1 MMPDHNGRRASF
13 EIWPFHKDSFN
24 SITTKDSAWPHE
36 EGKVFGPLIG
46 WFEWTGA
53 ENDGFWLAEIK
64 KALEKL
70 HEVALK
76 EGCTTNDLPI
86 YLNITLE
93 NTSAKEIYG
102 VNYDELKVIRNKY
115 DPTNVMGQAA
125 GFII

>member
-1 MMPDHNGRRASF
+1 MPDHNGRRASF

-24 SITTKDSAWPHE
+24 GITTKDCAWPHE

-64 KALEKL
+64 KALGKL

-102 VNYDELKVIRNKY
+102 VNYDELKVIRNRY

>member
-1 MMPDHNGRRASF
+1 MPDHNGRRASF

-24 SITTKDSAWPHE
+24 GISTNDSAWPHE

-53 ENDGFWLAEIK
+53 KYDDFWLAEIK

-70 HEVALK
+70 HEVALE
-76 EGCTTNDLPI
+76 EGCTTNGLPI
-86 YLNITLE
+86 YLNIALE
-93 NTSAKEIYG
+93 STSAQEIYVG
-102 VNYDELKVIRNKY
+102 NYDGLKVTRNKY